1 MPTPL
6 ISPSARSVRGGARF
20 SSPATDARSARA
32 GALRSWAARMSVP
45 LLRSTIFPTGWRS
58 AS

>member
-6 ISPSARSVRGGARF
+6 ICASARSASDGVTF

-45 LLRSTIFPTGWRS
+45 LLRSTVFPTGWRS